1 MIERSLVLM
10 KPDAVAR
17 GIVGEILH
25 RFERRKTT
33 SKNVIPSAMLI
44 LI

>member
-1 MIERSLVLM
+1 MGDFMIEKSLVLI

-25 RFERRKTT
+25 RFEKL
-33 SKNVIPSAMLI
+33 V
-44 LI
+44 